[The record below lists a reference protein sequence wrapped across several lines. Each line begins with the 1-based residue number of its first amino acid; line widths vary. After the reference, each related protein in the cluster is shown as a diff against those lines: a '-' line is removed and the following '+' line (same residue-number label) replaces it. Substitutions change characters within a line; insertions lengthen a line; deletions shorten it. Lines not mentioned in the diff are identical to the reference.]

1 MCEEKRAI
9 AQGGN
14 MERGTLIL
22 EVGNKKIYTAINDGN
37 ENQFYYI
44 AEIDDRVNFFVE
56 NVLLRKLNSEGVPND
71 YVERNDQNSNLV
83 IAVDIIPIEVYGWN
97 FTTKEHLIYGV
108 EEDEKLDELMIAL
121 KLNEQLIG
129 EDEVVKLGLLSDD
142 ELKDIQK
149 YAETVNDVLSDFFSI
164 LGIEL
169 KWFKIRFGRELK
181 NNNLIL
187 VGFSLNDCNFS
198 NITEEE
204 FKMGLFA
211 FLEDVVVEAI

>member
-1 MCEEKRAI
+1 
-9 AQGGN
+9 

-37 ENQFYYI
+37 ENRFYYI

-198 NITEEE
+198 NITEAE
-204 FKMGLFA
+204 FKMGLFE

>member
-1 MCEEKRAI
+1 
-9 AQGGN
+9 

-37 ENQFYYI
+37 ENQSCYI
-44 AEIDDRVNFFVE
+44 AETDDRVNLFVE
-56 NVLLRKLNSEGVPND
+56 NVLLRKLNSKGVPDD

-149 YAETVNDVLSDFFSI
+149 YAETVNYVVSDFFSI

-169 KWFKIRFGRELK
+169 KWFKIRFGRDLK
-181 NNNLIL
+181 NNDLIL

-198 NITEEE
+198 NITEAE
-204 FKMGLFA
+204 FKLELFT
-211 FLEDVVVEAI
+211 FLEDLVAEAI

>member
-1 MCEEKRAI
+1 
-9 AQGGN
+9 

-44 AEIDDRVNFFVE
+44 AETDDRVNLFVE
-56 NVLLRKLNSEGVPND
+56 NVLSRNLNTEGVPND
-71 YVERNDQNSNLV
+71 YVKRNDQNSNLV

-108 EEDEKLDELMIAL
+108 EENEKLDELMIAL
-121 KLNEQLIG
+121 KLNGNLIG

>member
-1 MCEEKRAI
+1 
-9 AQGGN
+9 

-37 ENQFYYI
+37 ENRFYYI

>member
-198 NITEEE
+198 NITEAELKLE
-204 FKMGLFA
+204 LFT
-211 FLEDVVVEAI
+211 FLEDLVAEAI

>member
-1 MCEEKRAI
+1 
-9 AQGGN
+9 

-198 NITEEE
+198 NITEAELKLE
-204 FKMGLFA
+204 LFT
-211 FLEDVVVEAI
+211 FLEDLVAEAI

>member
-1 MCEEKRAI
+1 
-9 AQGGN
+9 

-22 EVGNKKIYTAINDGN
+22 KEGNKKIYTAINDGN
-37 ENQFYYI
+37 ENQSCYI
-44 AEIDDRVNFFVE
+44 AETDDRVKLFVE
-56 NVLLRKLNSEGVPND
+56 NVLLRMLNIERVPND
-71 YVERNDQNSNLV
+71 YLKRNDQNSNLV

-97 FTTKEHLIYGV
+97 YTTKEHLIYGV
-108 EEDEKLDELMIAL
+108 EEDEKLDELML
-121 KLNEQLIG
+121 GFKMNEKLIG

-149 YAETVNDVLSDFFSI
+149 YAETVNDVVSDFFLN

-181 NNNLIL
+181 DNNLLL

-198 NITEEE
+198 NITEAELE
-204 FKMGLFA
+204 LELELLT
-211 FLEDVVVEAI
+211 FLEDVLAEAI

>member
-9 AQGGN
+9 AQGEN